1 MEIRG
6 KRFNW
11 GDRTYIMGILNLTP
25 DSFSDGGNYDSPTK
39 AIERV
44 EEMLPYIDILDI
56 GGESTKPGAMPVQEA
71 EELRRVIPT
80 IGLIRRAY
88 PNLPLS
94 LDTMKAKVAL
104 EGIKAGVD
112 IINDVSSGRYDPS
125 LFAVVAEQ
133 NVPLILMHMAGMP
146 QTMQNNPSYED
157 VILEITDFLLERI
170 NLARSYHIS
179 QLIVDPGIGFGK
191 TLEHNLTIL
200 RHLNLFRELGYPVLL
215 GVSRKSFI
223 GALNNQP
230 LPQDRLVGTVAACT
244 IGVMQGADIVRVHD
258 PKEIKEA
265 TNIADAIFRATSA
278 KRVKVKG

>member
-6 KRFNW
+6 QRFNW
-11 GDRTYIMGILNLTP
+11 GERTYIMGILNLTP
-25 DSFSDGGNYDSPTK
+25 DSFSDGGKYGDPTK

-44 EEMLPYIDILDI
+44 AEMLPYIDILDI
-56 GGESTKPGAMPVQEA
+56 GGESTKPGATPVAEA

-80 IGLIRRAY
+80 IGLIRKTY

-104 EGIKAGVD
+104 EGIKTGVD
-112 IINDVSSGRYDPS
+112 IINDVSSGRYDPN
-125 LFAVVAEQ
+125 LFAVVAEHK
-133 NVPLILMHMAGMP
+133 VPLILMHMAGMP
-146 QTMQNNPSYED
+146 QTMQNNPTYED

-170 NLARSYHIS
+170 NLAKSYNIN

-230 LPQDRLVGTVAACT
+230 LPQDRLLGTVAACT

-265 TNIADAIFRATSA
+265 TNIADAIFRATNA

>member
-157 VILEITDFLLERI
+157 VILEITDFLLQRI

>member
-25 DSFSDGGNYDSPTK
+25 DSFSDGGNYDSATK

-157 VILEITDFLLERI
+157 VILEITDFLLQRI